1 MKTKLPPEVRQM
13 LPLTPAVFFVL
24 FSLASG
30 DKHGYAIMQ
39 DTATFSSGEF
49 RMGPGTLYGYPYPES
64 EAAPLSPDMHFRH
77 DPSYRA
83 GRAKLSQ

>member
-1 MKTKLPPEVRQM
+1 MGIYHDRFGVLAEV
-13 LPLTPAVFFVL
+13 LAVGI
-24 FSLASG
+24 LARSA
-30 DKHGYAIMQ
+30 H
-39 DTATFSSGEF
+39 
-49 RMGPGTLYGYPYPES
+49 GYPYPES